1 MEFVRKFTVTV
12 AREPII
18 VAKARANLLD
28 RRAHRLLQVCE
39 REIDGDC
46 SAGCVSVASVAWIE
60 RKRNPGTAM

>member
-1 MEFVRKFTVTV
+1 VRKFTVTV

-39 REIDGDC
+39 REIDWGY
-46 SAGCVSVASVAWIE
+46 SAIGMSAVSVAWIE
-60 RKRNPGTAM
+60 RKRNPGTVM